1 MVMGEAQERTQV
13 VVIGG
18 GPGGYTA
25 AFRAAD
31 LGQQVTL
38 VDMEKRLG
46 GVCLLRGCIP
56 SKALITAAELLDR
69 FRQADKMGISVG
81 QLRVDMPKLIAW
93 KNGIVEELARGL
105 DSLARS
111 RKVTRLVGRATF
123 RSPHELFIHTAD
135 QPVLLRFEH
144 AIIATGT
151 SPIVPRP
158 FERSEHVITSDE
170 ALDLTELP
178 GSLLVVG
185 GGYIGIEL
193 GTCFAALGSQVT
205 VVEMLDRLLPGTD
218 AELLRVVERHLQE
231 RRVQVFL
238 RSRVTEIRLS
248 NGRVHAVI
256 QREDGQQLGGEFE
269 KVLVAVG
276 RRPNTKD
283 LGLELAGVQVDE
295 KGYIPV
301 NEQCR
306 TNVPHIFAIGD
317 VTGPPALA
325 HRARRQGVVAAEAI
339 AGLPAAFDNRTVPAV
354 IFSEPEIAYC
364 GLSEEE
370 AKAAGY
376 RVRMGRFRLAAS
388 GRAKT
393 LGQTDGLVVIIA
405 EEGSE
410 VVLGVRMVGPHVS
423 ELIGEAVLAIEMG
436 ATLEDL
442 VATIHPHPTLSE
454 AIQEAAES
462 ARGQAIHAP
471 PPKSA
476 RTPTSNAV

>member
-1 MVMGEAQERTQV
+1 MVMGEAQEHAEV
-13 VVIGG
+13 VVVGG

-31 LGQQVTL
+31 LGKQVAL
-38 VDMEKRLG
+38 VEMEKRLG

-56 SKALITAAELLDR
+56 SKALITAAELVQR
-69 FRQADKMGISVG
+69 IRNAEPMGIKTGAVEVN
-81 QLRVDMPKLIAW
+81 LPKLIAW
-93 KNGIVEELARGL
+93 KNGIIEELARGL
-105 DSLARS
+105 DTLAKA
-111 RKVTRLVGRATF
+111 RKIIRYTGRATF
-123 RSPHELFIHTAD
+123 RNAHELYIHTAE

-151 SPIVPRP
+151 SPIVPP
-158 FERSEHVITSDE
+158 PLERNELIITSDE

-178 GSLLVVG
+178 RSLLVVG

-193 GTCFAALGSQVT
+193 GSCFAALGSQVT

-218 AELLRVVERHLQE
+218 PELVRVVRKHLEESGVRVHLQSKVTQA
-231 RRVQVFL
+231 RIVQGRVQV
-238 RSRVTEIRLS
+238 TIEHQ
-248 NGRVHAVI
+248 NG
-256 QREDGQQLGGEFE
+256 QTSTGEFDR
-269 KVLVAVG
+269 VLVAVG
-276 RRPNTKD
+276 RRPNSD
-283 LGLELAGVQVDE
+283 NLGLEKAGIHTDA

-301 NEQCR
+301 NERCQ
-306 TNVPHIFAIGD
+306 TQVPHIFAIGD
-317 VTGPPALA
+317 ITGPPALA
-325 HRARRQGVVAAEAI
+325 HRARRQGIVAAEVL

-354 IFSEPEIAYC
+354 IFSDPEIAYC

-370 AKAAGY
+370 ARAAGY
-376 RVRMGRFRLAAS
+376 RVKVGRFRLAAS

-393 LGQTDGLVVIIA
+393 LAQQDGLVIVIA

-423 ELIGEAVLAIEMG
+423 ELIAEATLAIEMG

-442 VATIHPHPTLSE
+442 ISTIHPHPTLSE
-454 AIQEAAES
+454 TLQEAAEA

-471 PPKSA
+471 PTRSSSTKS
-476 RTPTSNAV
+476 S

>member
-31 LGQQVTL
+31 LGKQVAL

-56 SKALITAAELLDR
+56 SKALITAAELADR
-69 FRQADKMGISVG
+69 IRQAAKLGITVNHV
-81 QLRVDMPKLIAW
+81 QVDMPRLIAW
-93 KNGIVEELARGL
+93 KNSIIDELARGL
-105 DSLARS
+105 ETLAKS
-111 RKVTRLVGRATF
+111 RRITRYVGRATF
-123 RSPHELFIHTAD
+123 RSPNEVFIHTAD
-135 QPVLLRFEH
+135 QPVLLRFEQ

-151 SPIVPRP
+151 TPIVPPP
-158 FERSEHVITSDE
+158 FQRSEQVLTSDE
-170 ALDLTELP
+170 ALDLKELP
-178 GSLLVVG
+178 SSLLVVG

-193 GTCFAALGSQVT
+193 GTCFAALGSRVT
-205 VVEMLDRLLPGTD
+205 VVEMLDNLLPGTD
-218 AELLRVVERHLQE
+218 MELVRVVRKHLDERGVHVH
-231 RRVQVFL
+231 VQ
-238 RSRVTEIRLS
+238 SRVTETRLT
-248 NGRVHAVI
+248 NGRVQVTIEGPQTLRA
-256 QREDGQQLGGEFE
+256 EFD

-276 RRPNTKD
+276 RRPNSQD
-283 LGLELAGVQVDE
+283 LGLERAGVQTDA

-301 NEQCR
+301 NDRCQ
-306 TNVPHIFAIGD
+306 TNVPHIYAIGD
-317 VTGPPALA
+317 ITGPPALA
-325 HRARRQGVVAAEAI
+325 HRARRQGIVAAEVI

-354 IFSEPEIAYC
+354 IFSDPEIAYC

-376 RVRMGRFRLAAS
+376 RVRVGRFRLAAS

-393 LGQTDGLVVIIA
+393 LGPTDGLVLVVA
-405 EEGSE
+405 DSDSE
-410 VVLGVRMVGPHVS
+410 LVLGVRMVGPHVS
-423 ELIGEAVLAIEMG
+423 ELIAEAVLAMEMG

-442 VATIHPHPTLSE
+442 ITTIHPHPTLSE
-454 AIQEAAES
+454 ALQEAAES

-471 PPKSA
+471 PPPRAS
-476 RTPTSNAV
+476 RDT